1 MIPEG
6 NYKAKKVGGAF
17 GYSKNDKEQA
27 AILFEL
33 VDAGEHTGAQ
43 MTWHGYFT
51 DRTEERTLKTLKGL
65 GVADDFS
72 NIGEAS
78 DVECSLKIKHEEYE
92 GKVSAKIA
100 FVNFGG
106 GLALAKPMTDDQ
118 RKAFAARMAA
128 KVKAAGAPA
137 PARPTHG
144 YLPPT
149 QRGDAYEGP
158 EMPSDE
164 FFGSDAG
171 KSF

>member
-33 VDAGEHTGAQ
+33 LDAGEYTGSQ

-51 DRTEERTLKTLKGL
+51 DRTEERTLKTLRGL
-65 GVADDFS
+65 GVSDDFS

-106 GLALAKPMTDDQ
+106 GLALARPMTDDQ
-118 RKAFAARMAA
+118 RKAFAAKMASKMRA
-128 KVKAAGAPA
+128 VGEPQAAPA
-137 PARPTHG
+137 TKGA
-144 YLPPT
+144 YLPPA

-158 EMPSDE
+158 EMPGDD
-164 FFGSDAG
+164 FFGSADKA
-171 KSF
+171 F